1 CMLRTC
7 FTIRSRRRR
16 RWAKWRASLTDIS
29 RMCCSLLPG
38 MFPAPSS
45 SPLVL
50 PLHIPFANVQGRGR
64 YDIDVYEN
72 SFRLRGKTYDY
83 KIQYA
88 HIKKIFSLP
97 KPDDVHHMIVVGL
110 EPPLRQGQTRYPV
123 LVMQFKRDDDGE
135 TDLSMTEEMLVKY
148 NGKLRLKYDQE
159 RYKTVTEVFHGLT
172 GRKIVYPSVQFNS
185 HHNQHGVKCSNK
197 ANEGHLFFLD
207 KGLLFVPKPAVYMDL
222 AK

>member
-1 CMLRTC
+1 M
-7 FTIRSRRRR
+7 
-16 RWAKWRASLTDIS
+16 
-29 RMCCSLLPG
+29 
-38 MFPAPSS
+38 
-45 SPLVL
+45 
-50 PLHIPFANVQGRGR
+50 
-64 YDIDVYEN
+64 YEN

-88 HIKKIFSLP
+88 HIRKIFSLP
-97 KPDDVHHMIVVGL
+97 KPDEVHHMIVVGL
-110 EPPLRQGQTRYPV
+110 EPPLRQGQTRYPF

-135 TDLSMTEEMLVKY
+135 TDLSMTEEMLAKY

-172 GRKIVYPSVQFNS
+172 GRKIVLPSVQFNS

-222 AK
+222 AKVSHVSMSRLAERGGAARTFDITVSMTNGEGEYQFNNINRFVPSPLLPSFNYH